1 MNQSGLPRMHVDL
14 EKGVFRVV
22 PADEMLD
29 YLEQA
34 VQDGAEIDRCYDRN
48 IKMGDVPD
56 LRRMVQIS
64 EDITFQQLDPSSG
77 QMEWVQ
83 LRAGGYVD
91 TTDPTRMTA
100 RQDLD
105 GYKSVDRFIRHE
117 TGPNCVEKRNLSYLN
132 IMEGTPAS
140 GDPSLRAELP
150 RSIACEILDRSD
162 PAHVRALALETVDIP
177 YVREDGSAETR
188 MYLCRQELTANSR
201 DMTMCPYAAT
211 YGQMD
216 VRAGRVL
223 DETVRADYKN
233 LEVDIASGQTREM
246 ALRDRLAEG
255 NPCFDRMK
263 EVIVGDLID
272 AFYARE
278 DQREQQ
284 IAAAIPSVFDSVA
297 AGREPSS
304 RVINGQLY
312 HKGEDGLYAP
322 TPLDREEAEKF
333 EQDPPPKMLVNDET
347 GDAYRFVPKDRML
360 DYLDDAVCGGAVI
373 SRCYM
378 EPANPESRPELRRMV
393 RLEENIA
400 VQRPIGKDGGLVPVP
415 ANKGDYIDTTDPTNM
430 TVCPASLQA
439 RYTSLD
445 RYMIHP
451 IGSDTRYMNF
461 PSGADVFD
469 PETGGLGKVTE
480 PCYLAVKPGKT
491 PGIVT
496 ALEDVTVKFEREDH
510 SEGSIH
516 MSCKE
521 PVAASLIE
529 LTERPMTSCLSD
541 TNLRMGR
548 LYDEQIRAG
557 YDLYPVDESKGETRE
572 SVLKAALER
581 SGNVY
586 LDFVAD
592 RLVQERIDAAGRHPD
607 LDVFLPD
614 GTGPEA
620 TARPSRRLVAPE
632 MMLDYVNDAV
642 QNGAVVALAAAGK
655 YGKPDFHRL
664 VQLQED
670 ACITEKLAPGVSIP
684 SDLKAGD
691 WIDTTDP
698 TDMGGV
704 RDDVF
709 RENFQVFDRYVVGQ
723 RGANTRYLNF
733 AEGSIIRDG
742 DTGANGVVRDTTV
755 LPVNVL
761 FNENDSVGEVV
772 PLEDVHVPF
781 TRDDGSAGMWSVQCK
796 ENFIASHA
804 DLSETDLPRE
814 GRQALLYLGRS
825 VQEDRWAAASAGK
838 DTVASS
844 IRAEELKKALSAGNT
859 YLDQFGTEIAQ
870 ERGVSPFDR
879 IGMYPERMDSLTRSG
894 IELMQQGQQG
904 GQPVRSE
911 QMQQVIDMAGGMGAQ
926 SDKKTPGGPSLA

>member
-64 EDITFQQLDPSSG
+64 EDITFQQPDPSSG
-77 QMEWVQ
+77 QMEWAQ

-100 RQDLD
+100 HQDLD

-132 IMEGTPAS
+132 IMEGTPEP
-140 GDPSLRAELP
+140 GDPSLRSESP

-188 MYLCRQELTANSR
+188 MYLCRQELTADSR
-201 DMTMCPYAAT
+201 AMTMCPYATT

-216 VRAGRVL
+216 IRAGRVL

-233 LEVDIASGQTREM
+233 LEVDAANGQTREM

-255 NPCFDRMK
+255 NPYFDRMK
-263 EVIVGDLID
+263 ESIAGDLID
-272 AFYARE
+272 EFFDRE

-284 IAAAIPSVFDSVA
+284 MAAEIPKIFDSIEM
-297 AGREPSS
+297 GHEPPS
-304 RVINGQLY
+304 RMIRGQLY
-312 HKGEDGLYAP
+312 HLDSDGLYAP

-347 GDAYRFVPKDRML
+347 GDAYRFVPKDQML
-360 DYLDDAVCGGAVI
+360 DYLDRAVCGGAVI

-378 EPANPESRPELRRMV
+378 EPANPGSRPELRRMV
-393 RLEENIA
+393 QLEENIA
-400 VQRPIGKDGGLVPVP
+400 VQRPIGKDGELVPVL

-439 RYTSLD
+439 YYKPLD
-445 RYMIHP
+445 RYVIHP

-480 PCYLAVKPGKT
+480 PCYLAVKLGKT

-496 ALEDVTVKFEREDH
+496 ALEDLTVKFEREDH

-521 PVAASLIE
+521 SVAASLVE

-541 TNLRMGR
+541 PNLRLCR

-557 YDLYPVDESKGETRE
+557 YDLYRVDASKGETRE
-572 SVLKAALER
+572 SVLKSELNRGNPYMER
-581 SGNVY
+581 VIDQLGDNYLAQGGPADPSGRPRI
-586 LDFVAD
+586 LD
-592 RLVQERIDAAGRHPD
+592 PD
-607 LDVFLPD
+607 Q
-614 GTGPEA
+614 
-620 TARPSRRLVAPE
+620 
-632 MMLDYVNDAV
+632 MLDYVNDAV
-642 QNGAVVALAAAGK
+642 RNGAVVALASAGK

-670 ACITEKLAPGVSIP
+670 VGITEQLAPGVPIP

-704 RDDVF
+704 RNDVF
-709 RENFQVFDRYVVGQ
+709 QENFQVFDRYVVGQ
-723 RGANTRYLNF
+723 RGGNTRYINF
-733 AEGSIIRDG
+733 KQGDIIKDGS
-742 DTGANGVVRDTTV
+742 TGANGKVRDTVV

-761 FNENDSVGEVV
+761 FNENDSAGEVV
-772 PLEDVHVPF
+772 PLEDIHVPF
-781 TRDDGSAGMWSVQCK
+781 TRDDGSVGDWSVQCK
-796 ENFIASHA
+796 ENFIVGHE
-804 DLSETDLPRE
+804 DLSEKDLPRE

-838 DTVASS
+838 DTVSS
-844 IRAEELKKALSAGNT
+844 SSRAEELKKVLSAGNT
-859 YLDQFGTEIAQ
+859 YLDRLGDEIAK

-879 IGMYPERMDSLTRSG
+879 IGMYPERVDSLTRSG

-911 QMQQVIDMAGGMGAQ
+911 RMQQAIDMANGMRTS
-926 SDKKTPGGPSLA
+926 SDKKAPDGPSFA

>member
-64 EDITFQQLDPSSG
+64 EDITFQQPDPSSG

-100 RQDLD
+100 HQDLD

-140 GDPSLRAELP
+140 GDPSLRAESP

-188 MYLCRQELTANSR
+188 MYLCRQELTADSR
-201 DMTMCPYAAT
+201 SMTMCPYATT

-223 DETVRADYKN
+223 DETVRADYEN
-233 LEVDIASGQTREM
+233 LEVDAANGQTREM

-255 NPCFDRMK
+255 NPYFDRMK
-263 EVIVGDLID
+263 ESIAGDLID
-272 AFYARE
+272 EFFDRE
-278 DQREQQ
+278 DRREQQ
-284 IAAAIPSVFDSVA
+284 MAAEIPKIFDSIET
-297 AGREPSS
+297 GHEPPS
-304 RVINGQLY
+304 RMIRGQLY
-312 HKGEDGLYAP
+312 HLDSDGLYAP

-347 GDAYRFVPKDRML
+347 GDVYRFVPKDQML
-360 DYLDDAVCGGAVI
+360 DYLDSAVCGGAVI

-378 EPANPESRPELRRMV
+378 EPVNPDNRPELRRMV
-393 RLEENIA
+393 QLEENIA
-400 VQRPIGKDGGLVPVP
+400 VQRPIGKDGELVPVL

-439 RYTSLD
+439 YYKPLD
-445 RYMIHP
+445 RYVIHP

-461 PSGADVFD
+461 PCGADVTD
-469 PETGGLGKVTE
+469 PETGKPGKVTDA
-480 PCYLAVKPGKT
+480 CYLAVKTDENT
-491 PGIVT
+491 PGTVT
-496 ALEDVTVKFEREDH
+496 PLEDLDVRFEREDRTK
-510 SEGSIH
+510 GVLH
-516 MSCKE
+516 MSCRK
-521 PVAASLIE
+521 PFAADPSK
-529 LTERPMTSCLSD
+529 LTERPITACLSD
-541 TNLRMGR
+541 PNLRLCR

-557 YDLYPVDESKGETRE
+557 YDLYRVDASKGETRE
-572 SVLKAALER
+572 SVLKSELNRGNPYMER
-581 SGNVY
+581 VIDQLGDNYLAQGGPSDPSG
-586 LDFVAD
+586 
-592 RLVQERIDAAGRHPD
+592 RPRILGPD
-607 LDVFLPD
+607 Q
-614 GTGPEA
+614 
-620 TARPSRRLVAPE
+620 
-632 MMLDYVNDAV
+632 MLDYVNDAV
-642 QNGAVVALAAAGK
+642 RNGAVVALASADK
-655 YGKPDFHRL
+655 YGKPDFRRL

-670 ACITEKLAPGVSIP
+670 VGITERLAPGVSIP

-704 RDDVF
+704 RDDMF
-709 RENFQVFDRYVVGQ
+709 QENFQVFDRYVVGQ
-723 RGANTRYLNF
+723 RGDNTRYINF
-733 AEGSIIRDG
+733 KQGDIIKDSS
-742 DTGANGVVRDTTV
+742 TGANGKVRDTVV

-761 FNENDSVGEVV
+761 FNENDSAGEVV
-772 PLEDVHVPF
+772 PLEDIHVPF
-781 TRDDGSAGMWSVQCK
+781 TRDDGSVGDWSVQCK
-796 ENFIASHA
+796 ENFIAGHE

-838 DTVASS
+838 DAVPGSA
-844 IRAEELKKALSAGNT
+844 RAEKLKEALAAGNT
-859 YLDQFGTEIAQ
+859 YLDRLGDEIAK
-870 ERGVSPFDR
+870 ERAVSPFDR
-879 IGMYPERMDSLTRSG
+879 IGMDPKHVDSLTRSSV
-894 IELMQQGQQG
+894 ELIQPGQQSDA
-904 GQPVRSE
+904 PVRSE
-911 QMQQVIDMAGGMGAQ
+911 KMQQAIDIANGMGTP
-926 SDKKTPGGPSLA
+926 SDKKAPDGPSFA